1 MQRQKHT
8 CSASKVH
15 SGVLEM
21 TWDRPLINGRK
32 LYSKLQMS
40 KDPKK
45 RENQW
50 FCATFVTGLND
61 VQRTDGMDGTG
72 QYKRHSF
79 YPWDQMTSLQT
90 TEQMLWFPT
99 KFQQAAGMEMN
110 NKVRRQLHFF
120 CLFVEHLSWFYF
132 ADLFCLFFLI
142 AFSTLA
148 SFCAAKGISS
158 LLKNNLGYLVS
169 VIQFSSVVEE
179 YI

>member
-1 MQRQKHT
+1 MQPQKHT

-110 NKVRRQLHFF
+110 NKVRRQLQFF
-120 CLFVEHLSWFYF
+120 LFVCWAFVMVLLCWFV
-132 ADLFCLFFLI
+132 LFVLFNCF
-142 AFSTLA
+142 FY
-148 SFCAAKGISS
+148 ISI
-158 LLKNNLGYLVS
+158 LLCC
-169 VIQFSSVVEE
+169 
-179 YI
+179 

>member
-1 MQRQKHT
+1 MQPQKHT

-120 CLFVEHLSWFYF
+120 LFVCWAFVMVLLCWFV
-132 ADLFCLFFLI
+132 LFVLFNCF
-142 AFSTLA
+142 FY
-148 SFCAAKGISS
+148 ISI
-158 LLKNNLGYLVS
+158 LLCC
-169 VIQFSSVVEE
+169 
-179 YI
+179 

>member
-1 MQRQKHT
+1 
-8 CSASKVH
+8 
-15 SGVLEM
+15 M
-21 TWDRPLINGRK
+21 TWDRPLISGRK

-120 CLFVEHLSWFYF
+120 LFV
-132 ADLFCLFFLI
+132 C
-142 AFSTLA
+142 
-148 SFCAAKGISS
+148 
-158 LLKNNLGYLVS
+158 
-169 VIQFSSVVEE
+169 
-179 YI
+179 

>member
-1 MQRQKHT
+1 
-8 CSASKVH
+8 
-15 SGVLEM
+15 M

-120 CLFVEHLSWFYF
+120 LFV
-132 ADLFCLFFLI
+132 C
-142 AFSTLA
+142 
-148 SFCAAKGISS
+148 
-158 LLKNNLGYLVS
+158 
-169 VIQFSSVVEE
+169 
-179 YI
+179 